1 MLRSVRTLHRWLSPV
16 FVIGLVVSLAL
27 SGSGV
32 EEDWLL
38 FVGLGVVVV
47 AAIVT
52 LAVTGVVMFLQ
63 YYAPRWRGR
72 TRVRQRSTA

>member
-16 FVIGLVVSLAL
+16 FVIGLVVSLLL
-27 SGSGV
+27 SVGGV
-32 EEDWLL
+32 EDSLL

-52 LAVTGVVMFLQ
+52 LAVTGAVMFIQ
-63 YYAPRWRGR
+63 YYAPRLRRG
-72 TRVRQRSTA
+72 TRERQRSTV

>member
-16 FVIGLVVSLAL
+16 FVIGLVVSLLL

-32 EEDWLL
+32 EEDSLL

-52 LAVTGVVMFLQ
+52 LAVTGVVMFFQ
-63 YYAPRWRGR
+63 YYAPRWRRR